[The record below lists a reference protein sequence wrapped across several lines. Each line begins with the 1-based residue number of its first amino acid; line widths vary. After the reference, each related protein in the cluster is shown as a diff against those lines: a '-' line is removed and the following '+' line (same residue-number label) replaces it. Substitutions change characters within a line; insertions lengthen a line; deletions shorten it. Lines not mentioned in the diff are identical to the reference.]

1 MVFLMFQKID
11 PNTVVGL
18 DTVLKRMEGA
28 KLKDY
33 CNGIDKLLSATKQWY
48 QILQD
53 NQCPPENYRRLLLDA
68 LGAGPNHVFS
78 E

>member
-11 PNTVVGL
+11 PNTVVGM
-18 DTVLKRMEGA
+18 DTMLKRMEGA

-33 CNGIDKLLSATKQWY
+33 CNDIDKLLSAMEQWY

-53 NQCPPENYRRLLLDA
+53 NQCPPNNYCRLLLDV
-68 LGAGPNHVFS
+68 LGTG
-78 E
+78 